1 MPNRNLWN
9 MNVPRVEYDRR
20 ARETRLRLEHI
31 ERLLAKRDAVEGF
44 RYLRLLLLL
53 LGNLAGSSRGRGRRT
68 GSPNDRL
75 PCPIATPQPVPV
87 FVRQPAGYPP
97 TIRARQ
103 LGGMYY

>member
-9 MNVPRVEYDRR
+9 TNVPRVEYDHR

-53 LGNLAGSSRGRGRRT
+53 LGNIAGSSRGRGRRT
-68 GSPNDRL
+68 GSPNDML
-75 PCPIATPQPVPV
+75 PCQIGTPRLVPILI
-87 FVRQPAGYPP
+87 RKPARYSP
-97 TIRARQ
+97 TIRAKS
-103 LGGMYY
+103 LGG